1 MIFIKGSVPSLKNSK
16 VKTSRGIFHSP
27 TVSKYIRSLGI
38 QHFNSRKKEVKG
50 YVDPNRPN
58 VIEDLRKEF
67 EAMLIGKD
75 NPIFIGYHHV
85 RKTKALFDFSNS
97 VELIQDLLTSHDIIE
112 DDNVK
117 YVFPIPMTINGE
129 LPNEDNLR
137 TKNWYT
143 VDKENHGVY
152 IKFF

>member
-1 MIFIKGSVPSLKNSK
+1 MIFIEGSVPSLKNSK

-27 TVSKYIRSLGI
+27 TVSRYIRALGI

-58 VIEDLRKEF
+58 VIEGLRKEF
-67 EAMLIGKD
+67 EAMLKGKE
-75 NPIFIGYHHV
+75 NPIFIGYHHI
-85 RKTKALFDFSNS
+85 RKTHALFDFSNS
-97 VELIQDLLTSHDIIE
+97 VELIQDLLTSHDIIM

-137 TKNWYT
+137 TENWYT
-143 VDKENHGVY
+143 VDKENHGVW

>member
-1 MIFIKGSVPSLKNSK
+1 MVFIEGSVPSLKNSK

-27 TVSKYIRSLGI
+27 TVSKYIRTIGI

-58 VIEDLRKEF
+58 VIEGLRKKF
-67 EAMLIGKD
+67 EEMMEGKGD
-75 NPIFIGYHHV
+75 PIFIGYHQI

-97 VELIQDLLTSHDIIE
+97 VELIQDLLTAHDIIE

-117 YVFPIPMTINGE
+117 YVFPVPMTIDGE
-129 LPNEDNLR
+129 LPSKDNIR
-137 TKNWYT
+137 TKEFYS
-143 VDKENHGVY
+143 VDKNNHGVW

>member
-58 VIEDLRKEF
+58 VIEGLRKEF
-67 EAMLIGKD
+67 EAMLEGKGT
-75 NPIFIGYHHV
+75 PIFIGYHHV
-85 RKTKALFDFSNS
+85 RKTKSLFDFSNS
-97 VELIQDLLTSHDIIE
+97 VELIQDLLTSHNIIE

-137 TKNWYT
+137 TEEWYT
-143 VDKENHGVY
+143 VDKENSGVW

>member
-1 MIFIKGSVPSLKNSK
+1 MIFIEGSVPSLKNSK

-27 TVSKYIRSLGI
+27 TVGKYIRSLGI

-58 VIEDLRKEF
+58 VIEGLRKEF

-75 NPIFIGYHHV
+75 NPIFIGYHHI
-85 RKTKALFDFSNS
+85 RKTHAHFDFSNS
-97 VELIQDLLTSHDIIE
+97 VELIQDLLTSHDIIM

-137 TKNWYT
+137 TEQWYS
-143 VDKENHGVY
+143 VDKESAGVW

>member
-50 YVDPNRPN
+50 YVDPNKPN
-58 VIEDLRKEF
+58 VIEGLRKEF
-67 EAMLIGKD
+67 EAMLEGKSD
-75 NPIFIGYHHV
+75 PIFIGYHHI
-85 RKTKALFDFSNS
+85 RKTHALFDFSNS
-97 VELIQDLLTSHDIIE
+97 VELIQDLLTSHDIIM

-137 TKNWYT
+137 IENWYT
-143 VDKENHGVY
+143 VDKVRHGVWL
-152 IKFF
+152 KFF

>member
-1 MIFIKGSVPSLKNSK
+1 MIFIPGSVPSLKNSK

-27 TVSKYIRSLGI
+27 TVSKYIRTLGI

-58 VIEDLRKEF
+58 EIEKLRSKF
-67 EAMLIGKD
+67 EEMMIGKE

-97 VELIQDLLTSHDIIE
+97 VELIQDLLTSHNIIE

-129 LPNEDNLR
+129 LPNENNLR
-137 TKNWYT
+137 TEQWYS
-143 VDKENHGVY
+143 VSKLEHGVF
-152 IKFF
+152 IKIF